1 MGLGEVEE
9 WLELF
14 LPPFSWPDFLP
25 SSVRLFLRSL
35 DEKIN
40 RSYSMRMAVFVVVLT
55 FVLATSGLIAA
66 VVCSLSWHEEC
77 AFTGSAEVVFTSQIY
92 DLQSGLFS
100 LEGSIR
106 GLGPGQ
112 ELWVVFR
119 DSQSDRLF
127 PAQAPCEV
135 LPGNMFSCLRISTG
149 APSPSKP
156 NVKGFMAVAAS
167 SGSCCLQAGRL
178 GVVTR
183 TVSLYGLPDGVTLVS
198 KIAIGS

>member
-1 MGLGEVEE
+1 MVRVVLTALFVAGFLAVLGS
-9 WLELF
+9 F
-14 LPPFSWPDFLP
+14 AFAFARRKD
-25 SSVRLFLRSL
+25 
-35 DEKIN
+35 D
-40 RSYSMRMAVFVVVLT
+40 RSYSMRTAVFVVVLT
-55 FVLATSGLIAA
+55 FVLATSGLIAVGRMFYFHDMRNA
-66 VVCSLSWHEEC
+66 PPPI
-77 AFTGSAEVVFTSQIY
+77 AAEVVFTSQVY

-119 DSQSDRLF
+119 DSKSDRLF
-127 PAQAPCEV
+127 PAQAPCEI

-156 NVKGFMAVAAS
+156 NIKGFMAVAAS
-167 SGSCCLQAGRL
+167 GAAATAFRRDTSESLPGA
-178 GVVTR
+178 
-183 TVSLYGLPDGVTLVS
+183 VSLHRLPDGVTLIS